1 MCKFLGI
8 RRERESMIRDHQME
22 LTLFNKHS
30 AGRGFSTCALLPG
43 KRKDDPFM
51 GRRFLKR
58 LPNGGHKEVDLF
70 QREDRTRRSRV
81 IHQADSFL
89 KDQSAEDGGEFFIPP
104 HTRMIIPWGC
114 AAGIEKGVEPH
125 KPGGVLFNDSTC

>member
-1 MCKFLGI
+1 
-8 RRERESMIRDHQME
+8 MIRDHQME
-22 LTLFNKHS
+22 LGFFNKHS
-30 AGRGFSTCALLPG
+30 AGRDFSTCGLLPG

-89 KDQSAEDGGEFFIPP
+89 KDQSAEDGREFFIPP

-125 KPGGVLFNDSTC
+125 KPEGVLFNDSTC